1 MTISNPEKVIKVKNL
16 DYFKSRIN
24 QNADDKFAT
33 KQELSELKGPT
44 YNPQTRTITYPTT
57 SAVTYDAANRKIVIP
72 TAGV

>member
-1 MTISNPEKVIKVKNL
+1 MTKDNYMAL
-16 DYFKSRIN
+16 
-24 QNADDKFAT
+24 ADIQEIWTNKQKPYIGQTFAT

>member
-57 SAVTYDAANRKIVIP
+57 SAVTYDAANLKIVIP
-72 TAGV
+72 TAVV